1 VSVPSGRRRQQGT
14 ALIEFALIFLPLL
27 LLTIGTLLY
36 GLVFVSQQAFAFAA
50 QRGADA
56 IVKVDPESFRSAT
69 GFDVAGY
76 CTAGL
81 GLATTQVQNLL
92 PSVGLFTGAA
102 VVVAPDTDGTLNGCN
117 VTVSRPFPLQIPL
130 LPLPDD
136 LRGEG
141 FVPIRV
147 EPAA

>member
-1 VSVPSGRRRQQGT
+1 MRVSVPSGRRRQQGT

-56 IVKVDPESFRSAT
+56 IVKVDPRPFPDVDALCESDAADAQAT
-69 GFDVAGY
+69 KRVRG
-76 CTAGL
+76 
-81 GLATTQVQNLL
+81 LL
-92 PSVGLFTGAA
+92 PDVGLFDGVA
-102 VVVAPDTDGTLNGCN
+102 VAVAPEANGCS
-117 VTVSRPFPLQIPL
+117 VTVRRAFPLDIPL
-130 LPLPDD
+130 LPLPDN
-136 LRGEG
+136 LRGVG